1 MSRAISIAA
10 HAIRVRSALG
20 VPGWAYALCMCRH
33 TAPACPHART
43 LLLVSLGS
51 DPYCISLAGYTS
63 SETRSSRLLYEVGRT
78 PAGCAARQLNL
89 RPRNTTPQGRGA
101 PGTILAARLLEIRAG
116 QRRRLASLCPPAR
129 QIGLARALGTLF
141 PPNHFQVRLFCLA
154 YSSALVS
161 PITLDPAP
169 PEFHLSLSLWPPVIL
184 WRQLPTWR
192 SSFSRHR
199 LPYSSRSLTVSTAPP
214 LKLVRFVHQGAA
226 VGT

>member
-1 MSRAISIAA
+1 LPPTRQVARDGA
-10 HAIRVRSALG
+10 HDDEIELELTLGFHQVTRVVRSPPAR
-20 VPGWAYALCMCRH
+20 PGYSCMS
-33 TAPACPHART
+33 T
-43 LLLVSLGS
+43 
-51 DPYCISLAGYTS
+51 
-63 SETRSSRLLYEVGRT
+63 ESR
-78 PAGCAARQLNL
+78 
-89 RPRNTTPQGRGA
+89 RNTTPQGRGA

-116 QRRRLASLCPPAR
+116 QRRRLASLCTPAR
-129 QIGLARALGTLF
+129 QNGLARALGTLF
-141 PPNHFQVRLFCLA
+141 PPNQFQVRQFCLA

-169 PEFHLSLSLWPPVIL
+169 PEFHLPLSLWPPVIL

-214 LKLVRFVHQGAA
+214 LKLVRLVRQRAA